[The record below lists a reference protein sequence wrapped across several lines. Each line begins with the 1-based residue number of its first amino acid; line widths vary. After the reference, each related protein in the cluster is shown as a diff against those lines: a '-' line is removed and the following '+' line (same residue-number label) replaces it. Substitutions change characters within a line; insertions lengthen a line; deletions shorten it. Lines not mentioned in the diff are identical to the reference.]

1 MPRLPH
7 LLRLPPGDLLRDL
20 TYRRLWAS
28 ILTSSFGNQVM
39 MLALPLTAAVLL
51 HATPTQMGLLT
62 AIELSPFLIFSL
74 PSGVWLDRVRKLP
87 VYVVGESLV
96 ALCAAS
102 VPLAWWL
109 NWLTMEWLY
118 AIGFV
123 IGLVHTVAGT
133 AAQIVLTQVV
143 ARDRL
148 VEAHAKNAL
157 ATQFGVD
164 ESGCHFTPQHRYWNC
179 AIGRAAQYHRW
190 YFDVFHRL

>member
-1 MPRLPH
+1 MPHIPRLPE
-7 LLRLPPGDLLRDL
+7 GDLLRDP
-20 TYRRLWAS
+20 TYLRLWSS

-87 VYVVGESLV
+87 VYVVGESLLAV
-96 ALCAAS
+96 CAAS

-123 IGLVHTVAGT
+123 IGLVHTV
-133 AAQIVLTQVV
+133 
-143 ARDRL
+143 
-148 VEAHAKNAL
+148 
-157 ATQFGVD
+157 
-164 ESGCHFTPQHRYWNC
+164 
-179 AIGRAAQYHRW
+179 
-190 YFDVFHRL
+190 